1 MILKV
6 RESILEKCREMEQD
20 ARDQA
25 TDNAILRQLREVLCL
40 SFKNKVYLIQMLN
53 SLNNYLFFHSFKIVF

>member
-53 SLNNYLFFHSFKIVF
+53 SLNNYLFFH